1 MKLAALGVVTALIG
15 IVLGI
20 PGLIGIGAFWML
32 LGPVMRMHGQR
43 IKDLQ
48 ASTPAE
54 PTADT
59 TAETT
64 AETGSAERPPTIDAR
79 TFTLGTVLW
88 LLLGIPSLAVGVLQ
102 LGISGEHENWRWLPI
117 VVGGLALG
125 IGVISAAMYLAGASL
140 QAVADLGPELQI
152 PATLWIRSVRE
163 TGTFINERPRLEFEL
178 RVEPDSETELAP
190 YDVTKKATVP
200 FTAMAS
206 LRVGDGFRAVV
217 AGPDDPTAM
226 EIRWDEPV
234 PGTAAAGAHGEP
246 ARVPDVSARLEELDA
261 LHRADQITLEE
272 YEAQRARI
280 LGSI

>member
-1 MKLAALGVVTALIG
+1 MKLAALGVITALIG
-15 IVLGI
+15 IVLGA

-32 LGPVMRMHGQR
+32 LGPLMRMYGQR

-48 ASTPAE
+48 ASTQAE
-54 PTADT
+54 ATSEAAAGT
-59 TAETT
+59 TAE
-64 AETGSAERPPTIDAR
+64 EGSAQRRPSIDGR
-79 TFTLGTVLW
+79 TFAVGTMLW
-88 LLLGIPSLAVGVLQ
+88 LLLGIPSLAVGILL
-102 LGISGEHENWRWLPI
+102 LGIGGEDENWRWLPI

-140 QAVADLGPELQI
+140 QAVAELAPETEV
-152 PATLWIRSVRE
+152 PATLWVKSVRE

-178 RVEPDSETELAP
+178 RVEPDGATELPP

-200 FTAMAS
+200 FTAMGS
-206 LRVGDGFRAVV
+206 LRVGDGFRALV
-217 AGPDDPTAM
+217 AGPDNPTAM

-234 PGTAAAGAHGEP
+234 AGTTTAAAHGEP

-261 LHRADQITLEE
+261 LHRADQITAEE
-272 YEAQRARI
+272 YEAQRVRI